1 MKYVKCGSFKRS
13 VSPLYRIGLVG
24 CVKKKRKVRS
34 RAKDLYISD
43 LFIKARRYSE
53 KHYNRWFILSAKYHL
68 VEPDTYIEPYDETLN
83 EKTRTE
89 RLIWSETV
97 FHQIKGK
104 LRQPSSFELYFHAG
118 IRYREFLIPLLV
130 EAEYTCK
137 VPLEHL
143 KIGEQLA
150 WYKRHLK

>member
-1 MKYVKCGSFKRS
+1 MFAI
-13 VSPLYRIGLVG
+13 YRIGLVG

-34 RAKDLYISD
+34 KAKDMYISD

-53 KHYNRWFILSAKYHL
+53 EHYDRWFILSAKYHL

-83 EKTRTE
+83 EKTKAE
-89 RLIWSETV
+89 RLKWAETV
-97 FHQIKGK
+97 FRQIRDK
-104 LRQPSSFELYFHAG
+104 LPYPPSYELYFHAG

-130 EAEYTCK
+130 GAGYACK

-150 WYKRHLK
+150 WYGRHLK